1 MRPDEDLKTIPIDNI
16 PREIRFYGDQAI
28 ILMASDD
35 PRLLGFAPCIRRVML
50 DNLPFDL
57 TVGDDYVDLHFDGQI
72 HQIKIGAPTRE
83 LYIDGKW
90 YECMFGGPPT
100 MLNFGGRPVAV
111 ALEGPPPTVKIG
123 TERRFDLLAGR
134 VTMIIDAHSVVPVYL
149 DLKLQH
155 FELGGQVF
163 ALQFKDA
170 LRTVVVDGHPY
181 RVDFGGLPMPI
192 MLDGRKHFVRFSSL
206 PRGVEPG
213 RVLIPFTPGGAPSVV
228 AERLVEEEKG
238 TISTPPPAGPLDIG
252 ELLSKLVATGLLPNA
267 PEAPAKAPV
276 KEEIKKEEPIKG
288 KTYSLIAIST
298 QITRLICNL

>member
-1 MRPDEDLKTIPIDNI
+1 MKTIPIDNI
-16 PREIRFYGDQAI
+16 PREIRFYGDQAV
-28 ILMASDD
+28 ILMAAED
-35 PRLLGFAPCIRRVML
+35 PRLLGFTPCVRRVML

-100 MLNFGGRPVAV
+100 MINFGGRPVAV
-111 ALEGPPPTVKIG
+111 ALEGPPPKVNIG

-155 FELGGQVF
+155 FEIGGQVF
-163 ALQFKDA
+163 TLQFKDA

-181 RVDFGGLPMPI
+181 RVDFGGLPMAI

-213 RVLIPFTPGGAPSVV
+213 RVLQPFAPGNVSATL
-228 AERLVEEEKG
+228 ADRLVEEERG
-238 TISTPPPAGPLDIG
+238 PISTPPPAGPLDIG

-267 PEAPAKAPV
+267 PEAAAPAKAQLSI
-276 KEEIKKEEPIKG
+276 KEDVKKEEPVKG
-288 KTYSLIAIST
+288 IIIVSF
-298 QITRLICNL
+298 